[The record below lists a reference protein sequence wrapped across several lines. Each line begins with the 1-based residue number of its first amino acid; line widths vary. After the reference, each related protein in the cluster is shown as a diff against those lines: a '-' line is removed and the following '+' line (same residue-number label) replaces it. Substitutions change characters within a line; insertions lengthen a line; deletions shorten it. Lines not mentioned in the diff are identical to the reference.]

1 MKLTKIYDS
10 RTIDDVLNKKPIVF
24 KAEFKDKDGNKYLG
38 WKYPKGQSHW
48 TVMNYNFTQV
58 SLPCGKKCNR
68 KPSPD
73 LTNQMLKLIEEN
85 KSSVKTFN

>member
-48 TVMNYNFTQV
+48 TGMNYN
-58 SLPCGKKCNR
+58 SLKYLCHAEKNATESHR
-68 KPSPD
+68 
-73 LTNQMLKLIEEN
+73 QI
-85 KSSVKTFN
+85 